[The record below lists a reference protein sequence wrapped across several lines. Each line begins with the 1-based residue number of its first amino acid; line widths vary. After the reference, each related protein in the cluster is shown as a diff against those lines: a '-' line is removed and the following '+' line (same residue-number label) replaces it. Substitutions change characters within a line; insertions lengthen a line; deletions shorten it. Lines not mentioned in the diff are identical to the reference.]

1 MSETDH
7 VTRIIL
13 SFAIALVI
21 VFITSKIVGEER
33 KGQWFKKRQRNGF
46 FSRRGIFGHSF
57 YFGVPCKWQ
66 GFVVCFFMFG
76 SISLISFLL
85 LCGR

>member
-1 MSETDH
+1 MSEADQP
-7 VTRIIL
+7 TRILL

-21 VFITSKIVGEER
+21 IFITSKVVGEER

-46 FSRRGIFGHSF
+46 LSRRGIFGHSF

-66 GFVVCFFMFG
+66 GFVVCLLMFA
-76 SISLISFLL
+76 SISLISYLL
-85 LCGR
+85 LLV